1 MFHVIPMYS
10 SVSNKRSSLVLKMLH
25 TIGKEAAATYL
36 VAVFL
41 KIRKLVTETRQNIKI
56 KYNKYN

>member
-10 SVSNKRSSLVLKMLH
+10 SVSNKRSRLGLKMLH

-41 KIRKLVTETRQNIKI
+41 KIRNLLLRPGKI
-56 KYNKYN
+56 